1 MVKEAKEP
9 AGTASRRRRGRRV
22 RIVFWLV
29 LTAVILVLGGRR
41 LLSEELEVSFY
52 HLYSPKIVG
61 AESVRAVVLSDL
73 HNREFGPGNRELTR
87 QITALEPDLILI
99 AGDMVNADDENLDIV
114 LNLCRALVEIAPVYY
129 SPGNHESNLMY

>member
-61 AESVRAVVLSDL
+61 A
-73 HNREFGPGNRELTR
+73 
-87 QITALEPDLILI
+87 
-99 AGDMVNADDENLDIV
+99 
-114 LNLCRALVEIAPVYY
+114 
-129 SPGNHESNLMY
+129 